1 MGPIYNV
8 LVTRHHGRNGIEVL
22 IDSLASDG
30 SKSWVV
36 IRRGVGLCVTELP
49 TECTRSMHA
58 DICAGVNAA
67 QSAER
72 PAIDMAQ
79 HAQSQARPLAD
90 LGMPNVCRLLYGSG
104 TVFLAWMKWCRSF
117 LRFGS
122 GRSLSYFI
130 HFQCELKTNAFIGI
144 HRCKTPRDFVNSLPA
159 GPSTTEEHCLMNG
172 TDRIRSEYCLGRNNR
187 MKYMRS
193 MQGHSRGVLI
203 QPKLQNNV
211 ENTLRMD

>member
-79 HAQSQARPLAD
+79 HAQSSAASRSSCDARR
-90 LGMPNVCRLLYGSG
+90 MP
-104 TVFLAWMKWCRSF
+104 
-117 LRFGS
+117 
-122 GRSLSYFI
+122 I
-130 HFQCELKTNAFIGI
+130 
-144 HRCKTPRDFVNSLPA
+144 
-159 GPSTTEEHCLMNG
+159 
-172 TDRIRSEYCLGRNNR
+172 
-187 MKYMRS
+187 
-193 MQGHSRGVLI
+193 
-203 QPKLQNNV
+203 
-211 ENTLRMD
+211 TLRKWHRVSCVDEVVSQFPPIWKRTIVILLHPFSMRAQDECVHWNTQMQNAKGFREQFASWTFDD